1 MHAEGRSAN
10 LPNAIALFQPAAGGK
25 KQALCEVHPSV
36 AKAKGFK
43 NGDRIKI
50 KSSVGEI
57 FAIAR
62 VTELTRPDT
71 IVLPFEHGHWAH
83 GRWAKDR
90 GSHVDSILAQQ
101 SDRISGMCNYYTGKV
116 SVEKA

>member
-1 MHAEGRSAN
+1 M
-10 LPNAIALFQPAAGGK
+10 QPTAGGRR
-25 KQALCEVHPSV
+25 QVCAEVHPSV

-43 NGDRIKI
+43 DGDRIRI
-50 KSSVGEI
+50 KSTLGEVT
-57 FAIAR
+57 AIAR

-83 GRWAKDR
+83 GRWANGR
-90 GSHVDSILAQQ
+90 GTHVNTIIDNQ
-101 SDRISGMCNYYTGKV
+101 SDRISGMANYYTGKV